1 MSMLTAG
8 AVKSRAE
15 DDDVVV
21 VLKPFLHARQGL
33 AVCIGKGGIGLMA
46 GSALFLWL
54 HAKKKD

>member
-21 VLKPFLHARQGL
+21 TLMPFLHARQGL

-46 GSALFLWL
+46 GSVLFFWP
-54 HAKKKD
+54 HTKKKD